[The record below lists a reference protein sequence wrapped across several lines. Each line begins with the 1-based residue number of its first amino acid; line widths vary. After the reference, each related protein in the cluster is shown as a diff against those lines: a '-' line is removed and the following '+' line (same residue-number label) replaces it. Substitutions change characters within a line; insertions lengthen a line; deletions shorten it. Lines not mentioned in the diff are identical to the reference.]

1 MNTSSQ
7 YAGLF
12 GQIATSGVVKN
23 FYITDSLFKST
34 SSDLGS
40 VAGVAYGTVDTVY
53 SNASVIA
60 GGYRTGG
67 IVGHVPWHNT
77 TAYIKN
83 CWFDGDMEL
92 VGSASQAGGILGYV
106 ANEWT
111 AGVSITNCLYT
122 GSIDFAAT
130 SANWGLR
137 IGGIVGGARDYYTP
151 TITIENC
158 LSAGKITQSSG
169 STATPAVS
177 AVYGGFD
184 ELRATTLNLTNV
196 YGTNECFAVARIYH
210 QYINPERD
218 VPEEAVKVHGLT
230 YDFLKNYPKLSEIA
244 QDFIDFVGDDAILV
258 AHNASFDINFINY
271 EFKHKGFKT
280 YSWDKVIDT
289 LEIAR
294 SKFPGSRNN
303 LDALCHRFNIDNS
316 SRTKHGALL
325 DAELLAEVYLEL
337 LGGAEPSMELSS
349 NIQKKVEKED
359 IKIERNY

>member
-1 MNTSSQ
+1 MLREIVFDTETTGFN
-7 YAGLF
+7 YD
-12 GQIATSGVVKN
+12 SGDRLIEIGAVELIN
-23 FYITDSLFKST
+23 HIP
-34 SSDLGS
+34 
-40 VAGVAYGTVDTVY
+40 
-53 SNASVIA
+53 
-60 GGYRTGG
+60 TG
-67 IVGHVPWHNT
+67 
-77 TAYIKN
+77 
-83 CWFDGDMEL
+83 
-92 VGSASQAGGILGYV
+92 
-106 ANEWT
+106 
-111 AGVSITNCLYT
+111 
-122 GSIDFAAT
+122 
-130 SANWGLR
+130 
-137 IGGIVGGARDYYTP
+137 
-151 TITIENC
+151 
-158 LSAGKITQSSG
+158 
-169 STATPAVS
+169 
-177 AVYGGFD
+177 
-184 ELRATTLNLTNV
+184 
-196 YGTNECFAVARIYH
+196 RIYH

-280 YSWDKVIDT
+280 YSWDKVVDT

-303 LDALCHRFNIDNS
+303 LDALCRRFNIDNS

-359 IKIERNY
+359 IKIERNYKTSRNFVITDEENKNHEEFLSQKLKDALWLK